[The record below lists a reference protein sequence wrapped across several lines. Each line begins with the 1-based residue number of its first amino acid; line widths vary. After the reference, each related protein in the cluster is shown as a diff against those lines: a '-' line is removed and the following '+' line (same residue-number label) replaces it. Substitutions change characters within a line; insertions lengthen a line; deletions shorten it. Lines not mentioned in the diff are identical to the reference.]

1 MADAGRA
8 RLRVWDGW
16 LDGLPAES
24 VTIETIALWR
34 RNGVKI

>member
-1 MADAGRA
+1 MLDGRDYGC
-8 RLRVWDGW
+8 WDGW